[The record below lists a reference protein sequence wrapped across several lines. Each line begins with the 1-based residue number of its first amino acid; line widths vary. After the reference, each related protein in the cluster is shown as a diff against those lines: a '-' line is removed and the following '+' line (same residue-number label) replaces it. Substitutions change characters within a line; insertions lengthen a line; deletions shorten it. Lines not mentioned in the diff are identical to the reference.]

1 MPLIVHTNKKRV
13 IRLGNYEKVQMAH
26 IKTVSYFILKTFC
39 DANESDAT
47 ENEHVHRIHSAFFG
61 VCVRWMP
68 FFISSDFFSH
78 SSWSL
83 CAAFFSIFIWLVCF
97 RLERR
102 LCGHIWS
109 GCCTDY
115 SLSFSSFFCWFC
127 LSASVDLFFFCM
139 KEMRRRISN
148 LIIQQW
154 FFSTHNFIAF
164 YNLFLISFIFFTFSF
179 QLHTI
184 LYHII
189 LTIPYHSI
197 PFQTTL

>member
-1 MPLIVHTNKKRV
+1 MLEMHKKINENLKKRVKIKKQPREQCNSYVNWIRYKRECLWSYTQTKKSV

-61 VCVRWMP
+61 VRVRWMP

-83 CAAFFSIFIWLVCF
+83 CAAFLSIFIWLACF
-97 RLERR
+97 RFERR

-115 SLSFSSFFCWFC
+115 SLSFGSFFCWFC
-127 LSASVDLFFFCM
+127 LSASVDLFFFSAW
-139 KEMRRRISN
+139 KKWGGENQI
-148 LIIQQW
+148 
-154 FFSTHNFIAF
+154 
-164 YNLFLISFIFFTFSF
+164 
-179 QLHTI
+179 
-184 LYHII
+184 
-189 LTIPYHSI
+189 
-197 PFQTTL
+197 